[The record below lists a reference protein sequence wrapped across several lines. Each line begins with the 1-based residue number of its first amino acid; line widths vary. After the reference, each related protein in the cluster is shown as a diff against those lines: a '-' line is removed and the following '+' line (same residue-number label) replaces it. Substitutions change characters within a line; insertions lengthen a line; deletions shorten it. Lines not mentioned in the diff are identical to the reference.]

1 MEVMERMDRFALILM
16 IVGALNWLLVG
27 LFRFD
32 LVANLFGGQT
42 ALLSR
47 LVYSL
52 VGAAG
57 LYSLSFLF
65 REREER
71 VS

>member
-1 MEVMERMDRFALILM
+1 MDRIALILM
-16 IVGALNWLLVG
+16 IVGALNWFSIG

-42 ALLSR
+42 SLLSR
-47 LVYSL
+47 LIYSV
-52 VGAAG
+52 VGLAG

-65 REREER
+65 RERENTESLR
-71 VS
+71 

>member
-1 MEVMERMDRFALILM
+1 MDRIALILI
-16 IVGALNWLLVG
+16 IVGALNWFSIG

-42 ALLSR
+42 SLLSR
-47 LVYSL
+47 LIYSV
-52 VGAAG
+52 VGLAG

-65 REREER
+65 RERENTESLR
-71 VS
+71 